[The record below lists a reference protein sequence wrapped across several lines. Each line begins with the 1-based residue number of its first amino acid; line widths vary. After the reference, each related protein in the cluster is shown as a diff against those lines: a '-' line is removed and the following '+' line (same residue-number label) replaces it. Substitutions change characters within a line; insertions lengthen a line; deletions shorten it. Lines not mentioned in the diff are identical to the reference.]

1 MIVTYYA
8 VTLGISLALTLA
20 YVFIWHR
27 HFDVHFTLMFTFIPI
42 SNLGFLL
49 LAISTNLSEAVI
61 ANDITYLGGCFLML
75 FIMMCI
81 LDQCNMKLPKAT
93 RVSFFL
99 ITFAIYASVLTAGW
113 MPYFYTTLDFK
124 QENGAGTLIK
134 SYGFMHTLFY
144 VMLGVYFLISIWA
157 LVYSYKKK
165 NDVSNRTIAL
175 MAIPEGISLLAYTVG
190 KMIPFSVNLV
200 PVSYLF
206 AQLFFLLI
214 VNKTCL
220 YDVSETH
227 LDSLNQA
234 GETGFLSFD
243 FKFHFLGGNDA
254 VKNFF
259 PELKEV
265 KVDSPSEETPF
276 LAEQAM
282 NRLLSFIEN
291 EENDTSFYSRDG
303 HTYIFD
309 VDYLYDGKKKR
320 GYRIF
325 ITDDTKNQEYIAM
338 VNRFNTKLQEEVEE
352 KTAHIA
358 EMHDNLILSLA
369 TMVESRDNSTGGHI
383 KRTSAGVR
391 ILVDEIMKTNRLH
404 LTREFR
410 RAIIKAAPMHDLG
423 KIAVPDA
430 ILQKPGR
437 FEDWEYEKMKAHAA
451 EGGRI
456 VHQVLEGTDD
466 EYFRKIAENVATYHH
481 ERWDG
486 SGYPKG
492 LKGLEIPLEARIMAI
507 ADVYDALVSKR
518 VYKESMSFEQA
529 DRIIMEGMG
538 TQFDKKLEPYYV
550 AARPKLEKYY
560 SSLSE

>member
-1 MIVTYYA
+1 MIIAYYS
-8 VTLGISLALTLA
+8 VLLGISLALTLV
-20 YVFIWHR
+20 YVCIWHR

-42 SNLGFLL
+42 ANLGFLL
-49 LAISTNLSEAVI
+49 MSVSSNLEEAVI
-61 ANDITYLGGCFLML
+61 ANDIMYLGGCFLML

-81 LDQCNMKLPKAT
+81 LDQCGMKLPKPA
-93 RVSFFL
+93 RVTFFM
-99 ITFAIYASVLTAGW
+99 ITFTIYASVLTAGW
-113 MPYFYTTLDFK
+113 APFFYTSLNIGKVD
-124 QENGAGTLIK
+124 GATVLIK
-134 SYGFMHTLFY
+134 EYGIMHTLFY

-157 LVYSYKKK
+157 LVYSYRKK
-165 NDVSNRTIAL
+165 NDVSNRTILL
-175 MAIPEGISLLAYTVG
+175 MSIPMGTSLLSYTVG
-190 KMIPFSVNLV
+190 KMLPIDINLV
-200 PVSYLF
+200 PLSYIF
-206 AQLFFLLI
+206 AQAFFLLI

-227 LDSLNQA
+227 LDSLNEA
-234 GETGFLSFD
+234 GESGFLSFD
-243 FKFHFLGGNDA
+243 FKFHFLGGNEA
-254 VKNFF
+254 VKQFF
-259 PELKEV
+259 PELREV
-265 KVDSPSEETPF
+265 KVDSASQDVPF
-276 LAEQAM
+276 LAEQAV
-282 NRLLSFIEN
+282 NRLQSFIDN
-291 EENDTSFYSRDG
+291 EDNDTSFYSRDG
-303 HTYIFD
+303 RTYIFD

-325 ITDDTKNQEYIAM
+325 ITDDTKNQEYIALI
-338 VNRFNTKLQEEVEE
+338 NRFNATLQEEVEE

-437 FEDWEYEKMKAHAA
+437 FEDWEYEKMKQHAA

-466 EYFRKIAENVATYHH
+466 EYFRRIAENVATYHH

-529 DRIIMEGMG
+529 DKIIMEGMG
-538 TQFDKKLEPYYV
+538 KHFDKKLEPYYV
-550 AARPKLEKYY
+550 AARPKLEAYY

>member
-93 RVSFFL
+93 RVSFFM

-113 MPYFYTTLDFK
+113 MPYFYTALDFK
-124 QENGAGTLIK
+124 QEKGAGVLIK

-165 NDVSNRTIAL
+165 NDVSNKTIAL

-206 AQLFFLLI
+206 AQVFFLLI

-234 GETGFLSFD
+234 GDTGFLSFD

-437 FEDWEYEKMKAHAA
+437 FEDWEYKKMKAHAA

>member
-93 RVSFFL
+93 RVSFFM

-113 MPYFYTTLDFK
+113 MPYFYTALDFK
-124 QENGAGTLIK
+124 QEKGAGVLIK

-165 NDVSNRTIAL
+165 NDVSNKTIAL

-206 AQLFFLLI
+206 AQVFFLLI

-404 LTREFR
+404 LTQEFR

-550 AARPKLEKYY
+550 AARPKLENYY